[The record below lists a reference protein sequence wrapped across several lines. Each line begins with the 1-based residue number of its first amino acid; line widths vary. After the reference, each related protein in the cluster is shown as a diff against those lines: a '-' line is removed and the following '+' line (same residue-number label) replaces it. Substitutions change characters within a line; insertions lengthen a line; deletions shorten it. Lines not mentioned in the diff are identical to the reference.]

1 MSAGSLAFVLERD
14 SDAIICIGNMHAL
27 FGFKVYLPL
36 KCWISENLLVT
47 VA

>member
-1 MSAGSLAFVLERD
+1 MN
-14 SDAIICIGNMHAL
+14 NMEGEMDNRTWGIAASFL
-27 FGFKVYLPL
+27 DIL